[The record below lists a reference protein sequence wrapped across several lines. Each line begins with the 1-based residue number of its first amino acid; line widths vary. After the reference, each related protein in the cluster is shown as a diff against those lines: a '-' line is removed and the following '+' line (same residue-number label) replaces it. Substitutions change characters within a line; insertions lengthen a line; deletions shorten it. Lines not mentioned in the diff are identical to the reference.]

1 MTLVPSLFEVHPCHS
16 DSLPTHDSL
25 YKKPSL
31 QKKQRESDSLKQ
43 PIWYCII
50 VRERLEVFQISFGMG
65 TLSLSSIVSWDSE
78 EILHVFTKGQVKG
91 VIVCFLPVDLFKNL
105 CLAAHPSDMRVPQ
118 TRPKG
123 KKTLTPSQTIEGDV
137 PSLCISTPSFSPVF
151 VT

>member
-1 MTLVPSLFEVHPCHS
+1 MVLHNSERKTGRRQALFSKSV
-16 DSLPTHDSL
+16 
-25 YKKPSL
+25 
-31 QKKQRESDSLKQ
+31 
-43 PIWYCII
+43 
-50 VRERLEVFQISFGMG
+50 LEWG
-65 TLSLSSIVSWDSE
+65 LSLSSIVSWDSE
-78 EILHVFTKGQVKG
+78 DILHVFTKGQVKG